1 MRYKDIRIVEAN
13 LKEAGSY
20 EGDAQ
25 TFCRAIKRAAS
36 NKILNPNGLARL
48 RAAAEEHV
56 RLFPQDR
63 DMINKCFADG
73 GEGNGNGQ
81 GNGTGNA
88 SGNGNGNG
96 QGNGTGNASGNGNG
110 NGQGNGTGK
119 GADNNIAT
127 DDGATANGG
136 GITGIP
142 GNQNNTNVTGDGQG
156 SNKLKAAADELS
168 RLLDK
173 EDWQGAND
181 LIKGDPNLQA
191 LLPDELISDLD
202 AAIQAEAD
210 AKAADT
216 AEEQRLA
223 DEVEEKRNDAIKA
236 DAARIAAKVA
246 DDKAAEVKAEKKAEA
261 SRIEAERLEQEL
273 EQQQTNPGFN
283 TRPTSIPDPNQPFD
297 ASDWGD
303 DQSLKRFPVSELNAA
318 RSKYYVNL
326 TREDELF
333 FNTDGSIRS
342 MTPIE
347 QRELD
352 ALERER
358 KELLKKYGDGILMID
373 SIDSS
378 IRFVGGDN

>member
-1 MRYKDIRIVEAN
+1 MRYRDIKIVEETPTDRADYSRGRFSTEPADEK
-13 LKEAGSY
+13 LVRTYCDAIKKGKETSQNFNNPKWLNRAIATAEKFAKDNPQYASQIAQCISTAGSIA
-20 EGDAQ
+20 G
-25 TFCRAIKRAAS
+25 TS
-36 NKILNPNGLARL
+36 
-48 RAAAEEHV
+48 
-56 RLFPQDR
+56 
-63 DMINKCFADG
+63 
-73 GEGNGNGQ
+73 Q
-81 GNGTGNA
+81 GNNKGVD
-88 SGNGNGNG
+88 
-96 QGNGTGNASGNGNG
+96 QGNTSG
-110 NGQGNGTGK
+110 QAP
-119 GADNNIAT
+119 GANIAT
-127 DDGATANGG
+127 GDDTTANGG

-142 GNQNNTNVTGDGQG
+142 SNQNNTGVTGDGQG

-273 EQQQTNPGFN
+273 EQQQTNPGS
-283 TRPTSIPDPNQPFD
+283 TPPTSIPDPNQPFD

-326 TREDELF
+326 TREEELF

-358 KELLKKYGDGILMID
+358 KELLKKYGDGILMVDKI
-373 SIDSS
+373 ST
-378 IRFVGGDN
+378 RFVGGDN

>member
-1 MRYKDIRIVEAN
+1 MRYRDIKIVEA
-13 LKEAGSY
+13 LGPEV
-20 EGDAQ
+20 
-25 TFCRAIKRAAS
+25 
-36 NKILNPNGLARL
+36 LARTIS
-48 RAAAEEHV
+48 V
-56 RLFPQDR
+56 QFDR
-63 DMINKCFADG
+63 DCKDVNRLNNNLTSLRRSIEKNPSSLNSIVTALKATGHNALANLLSQTTFPLTFNKDTAHSMPAYTADMCG
-73 GEGNGNGQ
+73 GNGIAGTSQ
-81 GNGTGNA
+81 GNNKGVD
-88 SGNGNGNG
+88 
-96 QGNGTGNASGNGNG
+96 QGNTSG
-110 NGQGNGTGK
+110 QAP
-119 GADNNIAT
+119 GANIAT
-127 DDGATANGG
+127 GDGTTANGG

-142 GNQNNTNVTGDGQG
+142 SNQNNTGVTGDGQG

-273 EQQQTNPGFN
+273 EQQQTNPGS
-283 TRPTSIPDPNQPFD
+283 TPPTSIPDPNQPFD

-326 TREDELF
+326 TREEELF

-358 KELLKKYGDGILMID
+358 KELLKKYGDGILMVDKI
-373 SIDSS
+373 ST
-378 IRFVGGDN
+378 RFVGGDN

>member
-88 SGNGNGNG
+88 SGNGNG
-96 QGNGTGNASGNGNG
+96 QGNGTGIGTGSGD
-110 NGQGNGTGK
+110 QGKGTGK

-273 EQQQTNPGFN
+273 EQQQTNPDSN

-326 TREDELF
+326 TREEEFF
-333 FNTDGSIRS
+333 FNTDGSMRS
-342 MTPIE
+342 MTSIE

-358 KELLKKYGDGILMID
+358 KELLKKYGNGILI
-373 SIDSS
+373 IDSS
-378 IRFVGGDN
+378 SIRVGLAGDN

>member
-96 QGNGTGNASGNGNG
+96 QGNGTGNASGNG

-297 ASDWGD
+297 ASEWGD

-333 FNTDGSIRS
+333 FNTDGSMRS
-342 MTPIE
+342 MTSIE

-373 SIDSS
+373 SS